1 MHSAELRTGNRRAQ
15 TQRINQAVD
24 AALQGAHLEP
34 LLALLALTADEAII
48 PLCDRVFRRAT
59 RLARQN
65 RSETAAIIAARNRRV
80 LEIYA
85 HRAPKGWFSAWC
97 DGSSTTD
104 AGGQRAGIG
113 LVLMNPHHEVNAALG
128 EPAGALSSLDAE
140 LAALVAT
147 VKTAGARG
155 ARYLRMHTDCPA
167 LVHLWQ
173 DRRDDDSLSDVRQAA
188 RPLRRLQLRLVPRRF
203 NQVANALAR
212 DAARR
217 PPRQTD
223 HVPQPAQVHPNAGND
238 RS

>member
-1 MHSAELRTGNRRAQ
+1 MHSAESRTGIRHAQ
-15 TQRINQAVD
+15 TARINQAVD
-24 AALQGAHLEP
+24 AALQSADVEALS
-34 LLALLALTADEAII
+34 ALLALAADEATI

-59 RLARQN
+59 RLVRQN
-65 RSETAAIIAARNRRV
+65 WSQTATVIATRNRRV

-85 HRAPKGWFSAWC
+85 CRAPKGWFSAWC

-113 LVLMNPHHEVNAALG
+113 VVLMDAQHEMDAALG

-147 VKTAGARG
+147 VKTAVARG
-155 ARYLRMHTDCPA
+155 ARYLRAHTDCPA

-173 DRRDDDSLSDVRQAA
+173 GRRGDNAFSDLPQAA
-188 RPLRRLQLRLVPRRF
+188 RSLRRLQLRLVPRRF

-212 DAARR
+212 DRVR
-217 PPRQTD
+217 TPQTGTS
-223 HVPQPAQVHPNAGND
+223 HAGYPSEVHPKPESD

>member
-1 MHSAELRTGNRRAQ
+1 MHSANPRTGIRRAQ
-15 TQRINQAVD
+15 TQRINRAVD
-24 AALQGAHLEP
+24 EALQSADAGA
-34 LLALLALTADEAII
+34 LLALLALAADEATI

-59 RLARQN
+59 RLAR
-65 RSETAAIIAARNRRV
+65 RDRTETAAIISARNRRV

-104 AGGQRAGIG
+104 DFGRRAGIG
-113 LVLMNPHHEVNAALG
+113 LVLMDAQHALIAALG
-128 EPAGALSSLDAE
+128 EPAGALSPLDAE
-140 LAALVAT
+140 LAALEAT
-147 VKTAGARG
+147 VTTAAAGGAG
-155 ARYLRMHTDCPA
+155 YLRVYTDCPA

-173 DRRDDDSLSDVRQAA
+173 DRRDNDSLSGMRQAA

-212 DAARR
+212 GAVRR
-217 PPRQTD
+217 AQGQID
-223 HVPQPAQVHPNAGND
+223 QVPHSAQNHSKAGND

>member
-1 MHSAELRTGNRRAQ
+1 MHSADPRTGIRRAQ
-15 TQRINQAVD
+15 TQRINRAVD
-24 AALQGAHLEP
+24 EALQSSDAEA
-34 LLALLALTADEAII
+34 LLALLTLAADEATI

-59 RLARQN
+59 RLAR
-65 RSETAAIIAARNRRV
+65 RDRTETAAVIAARNRRV

-104 AGGQRAGIG
+104 AGGRCAGIG
-113 LVLMNPHHEVNAALG
+113 LVLMDAQHEVIAALG
-128 EPAGALSSLDAE
+128 EPAGALSPLDAE
-140 LAALVAT
+140 LAALAAT
-147 VKTAGARG
+147 VKMAVARG
-155 ARYLRMHTDCPA
+155 AGYLRVHTDCLA

-173 DRRDDDSLSDVRQAA
+173 GRHDDDSLAGLRETA

-212 DAARR
+212 NGVRAPQTGTGYAGHPSEI
-217 PPRQTD
+217 PPE
-223 HVPQPAQVHPNAGND
+223 VGND

>member
-1 MHSAELRTGNRRAQ
+1 MHSAKPRTGNRRAQ

-24 AALQGAHLEP
+24 AALQGADAKA
-34 LLALLALTADEAII
+34 LLALLALTADEATI

-113 LVLMNPHHEVNAALG
+113 VVLINPQH
-128 EPAGALSSLDAE
+128 
-140 LAALVAT
+140 
-147 VKTAGARG
+147 
-155 ARYLRMHTDCPA
+155 
-167 LVHLWQ
+167 
-173 DRRDDDSLSDVRQAA
+173 
-188 RPLRRLQLRLVPRRF
+188 
-203 NQVANALAR
+203 
-212 DAARR
+212 
-217 PPRQTD
+217 
-223 HVPQPAQVHPNAGND
+223 
-238 RS
+238 

>member
-1 MHSAELRTGNRRAQ
+1 MHSTEPRPGIRHAQ
-15 TQRINQAVD
+15 TERIDQAVD
-24 AALQGAHLEP
+24 AALQSADLEV
-34 LLALLALTADEAII
+34 LLALLALAAGEATI

-65 RSETAAIIAARNRRV
+65 RSETVAVIAARNRRV

-113 LVLMNPHHEVNAALG
+113 LVLMNPQHEMIAALG
-128 EPAGALSSLDAE
+128 ESAGALSSLDAE
-140 LAALVAT
+140 LAALLTT
-147 VKTAGARG
+147 VRTAVARG
-155 ARYLRMHTDCPA
+155 AGYLRVHTDCPA
-167 LVHLWQ
+167 LVHRWQ
-173 DRRDDDSLSDVRQAA
+173 ARRGDDAISEVRQAG

-212 DAARR
+212 DGVRTPQEGTGHAR
-217 PPRQTD
+217 
-223 HVPQPAQVHPNAGND
+223 HPSEVLSEAGND